1 MLYNTRMSYLA
12 YKTKLKLN
20 NQQKTL
26 MRQCA
31 GYGRWV
37 WNWALDFKQKAYDE
51 DIKLNK
57 SQLRKY
63 YTNYVKPLYPWQSN
77 LSSRIYQYVF
87 IDLDE
92 AYKRFFKG
100 IAKYP
105 KFKKKGKSRNS
116 FTIDAGG
123 KSISLGGKQHKFP
136 CFGWLK
142 THENLPICSTQKIT
156 FSEQA
161 GDWFISFFIEVDF
174 LPTEKNRE
182 KVGVDLGISKLAT
195 LSSSVVFE
203 NPLAYTKALK
213 RLARLQRD
221 LSRKVFQSK
230 NWDKAKLK
238 VQLAHRKVSDIRSNS
253 IHHLTSY
260 LAKNHSE
267 IIMENLNVKGLIKNR
282 HLSKALSD
290 AAFGTIRTQVEYKAE
305 RYSSSLVLADRF
317 FPSSQLCSNCGHR
330 QKMPLKVRTYKCF
343 RCHIKL
349 DRDLNAS
356 LNLEN
361 YTSIAVGLTALR
373 SVDGVLP
380 TVPCEADSKHQT
392 RLSSYG

>member
-1 MLYNTRMSYLA
+1 MSYLA

-37 WNWALDFKQKAYDE
+37 WNWALDFKQKAYGE
-51 DIKLNK
+51 GIKLSK

-63 YTNYVKPLYPWQSN
+63 YTNYVKPLYPWQSS

-105 KFKKKGKSRNS
+105 RFKKKGSSSNS

-123 KSISLGGKQHKFP
+123 KPINLGGKLHKFP
-136 CFGWLK
+136 VFAWLK
-142 THENLPICSTQKIT
+142 THENLPICSTKKIT
-156 FSEQA
+156 FSEQG
-161 GDWFISFFIEVDF
+161 GDWFVSFLIEVDF
-174 LPTEKNRE
+174 LPTNKSQE

-195 LSSSVVFE
+195 LSSGVVFE
-203 NPLAYTKALK
+203 NPKAYSKALK

-221 LSRKVFQSK
+221 LSRKVFQSR
-230 NWDKAKLK
+230 NWYKAKLK
-238 VQLAHRKVSDIRSNS
+238 VQLAHRKVADIRCNV

-260 LAKNHSE
+260 LAKNHGE
-267 IIMENLNVKGLIKNR
+267 IIMENLRVKNLMKNR
-282 HLSKALSD
+282 RLSKALSD
-290 AAFGTIRTQVEYKAE
+290 AAFGMIRTQMEYKIQ
-305 RYSSSLVLADRF
+305 RYGSVLTLADRF
-317 FPSSQLCSNCGHR
+317 FPSSQICSKCGHR
-330 QKMPLKVRTYKCF
+330 QKMPLSLRVYNCSHCGMKGK
-343 RCHIKL
+343 

-361 YTSIAVGLTALR
+361 YTTIAAGLVASR
-373 SVDGVLP
+373 SVKEVLP
-380 TVPCEADSKHQT
+380 TVSSEADSKHQT

>member
-1 MLYNTRMSYLA
+1 MIYNYSVSYLA

-37 WNWALDFKQKAYDE
+37 WNWGLDFKQKASSE

-63 YTNYVKPLYPWQSN
+63 YTNHVKPLYPWQSE

-92 AYKRFFKG
+92 AYKRFYKG
-100 IAKYP
+100 TSNYP
-105 KFKKKGKSRNS
+105 KFKKKGKSSNS
-116 FTIDAGG
+116 FTIDCGG
-123 KSISLGGKQHKFP
+123 KPISFGGRLHKLPF
-136 CFGWLK
+136 FGWLK
-142 THENLPICSTQKIT
+142 TFENLLTCSTKKVT
-156 FSEQA
+156 FSERG
-161 GDWFISFFIEVDF
+161 GDWFVSFFIEVDF
-174 LPTEKNRE
+174 LPTKKIRD

-195 LSSSVVFE
+195 LSSNLIFK
-203 NPLAYTKALK
+203 NPKVYIRALK

-221 LSRKVFQSK
+221 LDRKVFQSN
-230 NWDKAKLK
+230 NWYKAKLK
-238 VQLAHRKVSDIRSNS
+238 VASSHRKIADIRQNA
-253 IHHLTSY
+253 IHHLTTY
-260 LAKNHSE
+260 LAKNHGQITIE
-267 IIMENLNVKGLIKNR
+267 DLNVAGLIKNR
-282 HLSKALSD
+282 HLSKSLSD
-290 AAFGTIRTQVEYKAE
+290 AAFGMIRTQLEYKCI
-305 RYSSSLVLADRF
+305 RYDSNLIVADRF

-330 QKMPLKVRTYKCF
+330 QKMPLKVRTYDCPNCF
-343 RCHIKL
+343 TRL

-361 YTSIAVGLTALR
+361 YQTIAVGLTAK
-373 SVDGVLP
+373 
-380 TVPCEADSKHQT
+380 TVCEWGAADSPV
-392 RLSSYG
+392 

>member
-1 MLYNTRMSYLA
+1 MSYLA

-20 NQQKTL
+20 NQGKTL

-31 GYGRWV
+31 GYGRWL
-37 WNWALDFKQKAYDE
+37 WNWALDFKQKAYIE
-51 DIKLNK
+51 GIKLNK

-63 YTNYVKPLYPWQSN
+63 YTNYVKPSFPWQSS

-100 IAKYP
+100 VAKYP
-105 KFKKKGKSRNS
+105 RFKKKGKSSNS

-123 KSISLGGKQHKFP
+123 KPLNLGGKLHKFP
-136 CFGWLK
+136 FFGWLK
-142 THENLPICSTQKIT
+142 TYEKLPICSTKKVT
-156 FSEQA
+156 FSEQG
-161 GDWFISFFIEVDF
+161 GDWFVSFFIEVDF

-195 LSSSVVFE
+195 LSSGVVFE
-203 NPLAYTKALK
+203 NPKAYTKALK

-221 LSRKVFQSK
+221 LSRKVFQSS
-230 NWDKAKLK
+230 NWYQVKLK
-238 VQLAHRKVSDIRSNS
+238 LAKAHRKVVDIRQNA

-260 LAKNHSE
+260 LAKNHSQ
-267 IIMENLNVKGLIKNR
+267 IIMEDLNVQGLIKNR

-290 AAFGTIRTQVEYKAE
+290 AAFGTIRTQVEYKCE
-305 RYSSSLVLADRF
+305 RYDSTLIIADRF
-317 FPSSQLCSNCGHR
+317 FPSSQLCSNCGYR
-330 QKMPLKVRTYKCF
+330 QKMPLKVRSYDCS
-343 RCHIKL
+343 RCRTRC

-361 YTSIAVGLTALR
+361 YHAIQAG
-373 SVDGVLP
+373 VDSRQHWVAHQDSGWLDRFKI
-380 TVPCEADSKHQT
+380 CGWGAADSPV
-392 RLSSYG
+392 